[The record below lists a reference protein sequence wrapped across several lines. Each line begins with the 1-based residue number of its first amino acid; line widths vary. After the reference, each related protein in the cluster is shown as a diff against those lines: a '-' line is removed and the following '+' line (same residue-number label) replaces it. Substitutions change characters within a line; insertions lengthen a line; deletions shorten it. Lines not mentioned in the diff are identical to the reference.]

1 MQARLE
7 VRTKAYFSSTD
18 KSICDKLAMRIL
30 LIEDDDLIVESL
42 TKALTEQ
49 HYVVDVATD
58 GETGWELAEAFVYN
72 LILLDVVLPKLD
84 GFSLCQRLRSQ
95 GNQTPILLLTA
106 QDTSTSKVT
115 GLDAGADDYLAK
127 PFDMSEL
134 LARMRALLRRGGVSL
149 PPLLEWRN
157 LQLDPSTCE
166 VTCNGQPLHLTPKEY
181 ELLELFLRNNHR
193 IFSCSAL
200 IDQLWSF
207 GEPPTEETVR
217 SHVKGLRQKLKAAGI
232 IDDPL
237 ETVYGIGYRLKP
249 AALPRKEMAD
259 DKTGGLESTEAGS
272 SKLKFAQKATPASAR
287 ATAIPP
293 STASSSTQVW
303 QQAKENL
310 NRRVAVV
317 ERATTLLLQDQL
329 SDELRQQAEHEVHK
343 LAGSLGMFGSDAG
356 SRIARA
362 IEPLLECE
370 TLEQEQLTQLSQL
383 VNQLRWELQHITDG
397 MIADLLP
404 TAIPKATDERPLL
417 LVIAD
422 QTQAAAFSD
431 AAKRWGMRSQQVS
444 TLVEARKRIDQSHP
458 DIVLLDLPGHSQSS
472 RPAFSVSEALAFL
485 AELSH
490 YCPPIPTVVL
500 TEQEHLMDRVRI
512 TRLGARRVL
521 SKPVIAAQA
530 LETIAQVLEHTRT
543 AETRVLVVDDDSE
556 VLTVLQTLLEP
567 WGIRVSTLDDP
578 LRFLEAL
585 TATSPDLVILDVE
598 MPHIS
603 GIELCQVVRNDPQWS
618 DLPILFLTMHTDT
631 ETMHRVF
638 AAGADDFIAK
648 PIVGPEL
655 VTRILNRLERSRLQ
669 HSWLDRDALTGVA
682 NRRKATQELTQR
694 LHHRQDK
701 QPFCVAVLQVDQMQT
716 INQQYGYD
724 TGDRVLSRLGQ
735 LLRQTFH
742 SEDVVGRWGGTEF
755 VIGMAGMSK
764 HDGMR
769 RLSEVV
775 QNLQTQ
781 FLMAV
786 EGEAFWVQCTAGV
799 VQCPTDGTDLPTLYR
814 AASQV
819 LRQTQ
824 ATGGDRIQCS

>member
-1 MQARLE
+1 
-7 VRTKAYFSSTD
+7 
-18 KSICDKLAMRIL
+18 MRIL
-30 LIEDDDLIVESL
+30 LVEDDDLIVESL
-42 TKALTEQ
+42 TKALVGQ
-49 HYVVDVATD
+49 RYVVDVAAD
-58 GETGWELAEAFVYN
+58 GETGWEFAEAFGYD
-72 LILLDVVLPKLD
+72 LILLDVMLPKLD

-106 QDTSTSKVT
+106 QDASTSKVR

-127 PFDMSEL
+127 PFDMQEL
-134 LARMRALLRRGGVSL
+134 LARMRALLRRGSASL

-166 VTCNGQPLHLTPKEY
+166 VICNGQSLRLTPKEY

-200 IDQLWSF
+200 IDHLWSF
-207 GEPPTEETVR
+207 EEPPTEETVR

-232 IDDPL
+232 DDDPL
-237 ETVYGIGYRLKP
+237 ETIYGIGYRLKP
-249 AALPRKEMAD
+249 AEPLAKDRED
-259 DKTGGLESTEAGS
+259 DAAGMPELETARSHKAAEKAGIVTRIASQTPTAERSDS
-272 SKLKFAQKATPASAR
+272 SR
-287 ATAIPP
+287 G
-293 STASSSTQVW
+293 TQVW
-303 QQAKENL
+303 QRAKENL
-310 NRRVAVV
+310 NRRIAVV
-317 ERATTLLLQDQL
+317 ERATTLLLQDKL
-329 SDELRQQAEHEVHK
+329 SEELRQQAEHEAHK
-343 LAGSLGMFGSDAG
+343 LAGSLGMFGSNEG
-356 SRIARA
+356 SRIAKE
-362 IEPLLECE
+362 IEPLLECGD
-370 TLEQEQLTQLSQL
+370 LEQEQLTHLSQL

-397 MIADLLP
+397 TIAEVLP
-404 TAIPKATDERPLL
+404 IAIPKVIDERPQL

-422 QTQAAAFSD
+422 PTQATALSKEAEN
-431 AAKRWGMRSQQVS
+431 WGMRSQQVS
-444 TLVEARKRIDQSHP
+444 TLKEARKRVSQQRP
-458 DIVLLDLPGHSQSS
+458 DVVLLDLPADPQMSDL
-472 RPAFSVSEALAFL
+472 AFSLSEALSFL

-490 YCPPIPTVVL
+490 YSPPIPTIVF
-500 TEQEHLMDRVRI
+500 TEQGHLMDRVRI

-521 SKPVIAAQA
+521 QQPVTATQA
-530 LETIAQVLEHTRT
+530 LETISQVLEHTRT
-543 AETRVLVVDDDSE
+543 AETRVLVVDDDPE
-556 VLTVLQTLLEP
+556 VLTVLQALLEP

-598 MPHIS
+598 MPNIN

-618 DLPILFLTMHTDT
+618 SLPILFLTVHTDA

-638 AAGADDFIAK
+638 TAGADDFIAK

-655 VTRILNRLERSRLQ
+655 VTRIVNRLERSRLQ

-694 LHHRQDK
+694 LQNREDK
-701 QPFCVAVLQVDQMQT
+701 HPFCVAILQVDQIQK

-724 TGDRVLSRLGQ
+724 IGDRVLCRLGQ
-735 LLRQTFH
+735 LLQQTFH

-775 QNLQTQ
+775 QNLQAQLLT
-781 FLMAV
+781 V
-786 EGEAFWVQCTAGV
+786 TNGEAVWVQCTAGV
-799 VQCPTDGTDLPTLYR
+799 VQCPQDGTDLQTLHQ
-814 AASQV
+814 AASHV
-819 LRQTQ
+819 LRQAQ

>member
-1 MQARLE
+1 
-7 VRTKAYFSSTD
+7 
-18 KSICDKLAMRIL
+18 MRIL

-42 TKALTEQ
+42 TKTLTDQ
-49 HYVVDVATD
+49 RYVVDVATD
-58 GETGWELAEAFVYN
+58 GETGWEFATAFVYD

-106 QDTSTSKVT
+106 QDASTSKVT

-127 PFDMSEL
+127 PFDTQEL
-134 LARMRALLRRGGVSL
+134 LARMRALLRRGGVAL

-166 VTCNGQPLHLTPKEY
+166 VLCNGQSLRLTPKEY

-200 IDQLWSF
+200 IDHLWSF
-207 GEPPTEETVR
+207 EEPPTEETVR

-232 IDDPL
+232 ADDPL
-237 ETVYGIGYRLKP
+237 ETIYGIGYRLKP
-249 AALPRKEMAD
+249 TEPAREREDEVTEKPELEERSKAKQFQRKP
-259 DKTGGLESTEAGS
+259 LGS
-272 SKLKFAQKATPASAR
+272 DR
-287 ATAIPP
+287 ATSSPQSDP
-293 STASSSTQVW
+293 SRRTQVW

-317 ERATTLLLQDQL
+317 ERATTLLLQDKL
-329 SDELRQQAEHEVHK
+329 SEELRQQAEREAHK
-343 LAGSLGMFGSDAG
+343 LAGSLGMFGSDTG
-356 SRIARA
+356 SQIAKA
-362 IEPLLECE
+362 IEPLLESG
-370 TLEQEQLTQLSQL
+370 TLQQEQLTHLSQL

-397 MIADLLP
+397 MLAEVLPIALP
-404 TAIPKATDERPLL
+404 KVTDERPQL

-422 QTQAAAFSD
+422 QAQVAALDKEVESWGVRSLQVTTLS
-431 AAKRWGMRSQQVS
+431 AARTRINQQ
-444 TLVEARKRIDQSHP
+444 RP
-458 DIVLLDLPGHSQSS
+458 DVVLLDLPGTQTAK
-472 RPAFSVSEALAFL
+472 PAFSLAEALAFL

-490 YCPPIPTVVL
+490 YSPPIPTVVF

-521 SKPVIAAQA
+521 QKPVTAAQA

-543 AETRVLVVDDDSE
+543 AETRVLVVDDDPD
-556 VLTVLQTLLEP
+556 VLTVLQTLLKP

-585 TATSPDLVILDVE
+585 TATSPNLVILDVE
-598 MPHIS
+598 MPHIN

-618 DLPILFLTMHTDT
+618 GLPILFLTVHTDA

-669 HSWLDRDALTGVA
+669 QSWLDRDALTGVA
-682 NRRKATQELTQR
+682 NRHKAAQELTQR
-694 LHHRQDK
+694 LQNREDK

-724 TGDRVLSRLGQ
+724 AGDRVLSRLGQ

-799 VQCPTDGTDLPTLYR
+799 VQGPLDGTDLQTLYQ

>member
-1 MQARLE
+1 
-7 VRTKAYFSSTD
+7 
-18 KSICDKLAMRIL
+18 MRIL

-42 TKALTEQ
+42 TKALTDQ

-58 GETGWELAEAFVYN
+58 GETGWEFAEAFVYD

-106 QDTSTSKVT
+106 QDASTSKVT

-127 PFDMSEL
+127 PFDMQEL

-166 VTCNGQPLHLTPKEY
+166 VMCNGQSLHITPKEY
-181 ELLELFLRNNHR
+181 ELLELFLRNSHR

-200 IDQLWSF
+200 IDHLWSF
-207 GEPPTEETVR
+207 EEPPTEETVR

-232 IDDPL
+232 ADDPL
-237 ETVYGIGYRLKP
+237 ETIYGIGYRLKP
-249 AALPRKEMAD
+249 AELPKEVAAEEIS
-259 DKTGGLESTEAGS
+259 KVEPNGKVRPKSKS
-272 SKLKFAQKATPASAR
+272 SQKAAPNSAKP
-287 ATAIPP
+287 TSISQ
-293 STASSSTQVW
+293 STASNSTQIW

-310 NRRVAVV
+310 HRRVAVV
-317 ERATTLLLQDQL
+317 EQATTLLLQDQL
-329 SDELRQQAEHEVHK
+329 SEELRQQAEYEAHK

-356 SRIARA
+356 SRIAKA
-362 IEPLLECE
+362 IEPLLDGG
-370 TLEQEQLTQLSQL
+370 TLKQEQLTHLSQL
-383 VNQLRWELQHITDG
+383 VNQLRWELQHINDG
-397 MIADLLP
+397 MVAELLP
-404 TAIPKATDERPLL
+404 IVVPKVTDERPQL
-417 LVIAD
+417 LVITD
-422 QTQAAAFSD
+422 QAQSEALSTEAES
-431 AAKRWGMRSQQVS
+431 WGVKFQWVS
-444 TLVEARKRIDQSHP
+444 NVLEARKWVDKQRP
-458 DIVLLDLPGHSQSS
+458 DVVLLDLPGTPHQAKPS
-472 RPAFSVSEALAFL
+472 FSLSDALSFL

-490 YCPPIPTVVL
+490 YSPPIPTIVL
-500 TEQEHLMDRVRI
+500 TEQEQLLDRVKI

-521 SKPVIAAQA
+521 QKPVMATEA

-543 AETRVLVVDDDSE
+543 AETRILAVDDDPE

-567 WGIRVSTLDDP
+567 WGIRVSTLDNP
-578 LRFLEAL
+578 LQFLEAL
-585 TATSPDLVILDVE
+585 TATSPDLVIMDVE
-598 MPHIS
+598 MPNIN

-618 DLPILFLTMHTDT
+618 GLPILFLTVHTDA

-638 AAGADDFIAK
+638 AAGADDFIHK
-648 PIVGPEL
+648 PIIGPEL
-655 VTRILNRLERSRLQ
+655 VTRIFNRLERSRLQ
-669 HSWLDRDALTGVA
+669 HSWMDRDALTGVA

-694 LHHRQDK
+694 LQHREDNQL
-701 QPFCVAVLQVDQMQT
+701 FCVAILQLDQIQK
-716 INQQYGYD
+716 INQHYGYD
-724 TGDRVLSRLGQ
+724 AGDQVLSRLGQ

-775 QNLQTQ
+775 QSLQTQ
-781 FLMAV
+781 FLTAAD
-786 EGEAFWVQCTAGV
+786 GENFWVQCTAGV
-799 VQCPTDGTDLPTLYR
+799 VQCPQDGSDLRALYG
-814 AASQV
+814 AANQV
-819 LRQTQ
+819 LRQAQ
-824 ATGGDRIQCS
+824 VAGGDRIQCS

>member
-1 MQARLE
+1 
-7 VRTKAYFSSTD
+7 
-18 KSICDKLAMRIL
+18 MRIL

-42 TKALTEQ
+42 TKALTDR

-58 GETGWELAEAFVYN
+58 GETGRELAEAFVYD

-106 QDTSTSKVT
+106 QDASTSKVM

-127 PFDMSEL
+127 PFDMQEL
-134 LARMRALLRRGGVSL
+134 LARMRALLRRGGASL
-149 PPLLEWRN
+149 PPLLEWCN

-166 VTCNGQPLHLTPKEY
+166 VTCNGQPLRLTPKEY

-232 IDDPL
+232 AADPL
-237 ETVYGIGYRLKP
+237 ETIYGIGYRLKP
-249 AALPRKEMAD
+249 AVSPRKEIAD
-259 DKTGGLESTEAGS
+259 DEPSRLESTEASATQSKSTQRTAPNAVKAVSTPQSTS
-272 SKLKFAQKATPASAR
+272 SR
-287 ATAIPP
+287 R
-293 STASSSTQVW
+293 TQVW

-310 NRRVAVV
+310 NRRVTVV
-317 ERATTLLLQDQL
+317 EKATTLLLQDKL
-329 SDELRQQAEHEVHK
+329 SDELRQQAEREAHK
-343 LAGSLGMFGSDAG
+343 LAGSLGMFGSDEG
-356 SRIARA
+356 SRIAKE

-370 TLEQEQLTQLSQL
+370 TLKQEQLTQLSQL
-383 VNQLRWELQHITDG
+383 VNQLRWELQHITDD
-397 MIADLLP
+397 MIADILP
-404 TAIPKATDERPLL
+404 TAIPKVTDERPQLL
-417 LVIAD
+417 TI
-422 QTQAAAFSD
+422 TNHEQAAAFSKE
-431 AAKRWGMRSQQVS
+431 AERWGMRSQQVS
-444 TLVEARKRIDQSHP
+444 TLIEARKRVDQQRP
-458 DIVLLDLPGHSQSS
+458 DIVLLDLPGQPQSS

-485 AELSH
+485 AELNRYS
-490 YCPPIPTVVL
+490 PPIPTVVF

-521 SKPVIAAQA
+521 QKPVTATQA

-543 AETRVLVVDDDSE
+543 AETRVLVVDDDPE
-556 VLTVLQTLLEP
+556 ILTVLQTLLKP
-567 WGIRVSTLDDP
+567 WGMRVSTLDDP

-598 MPHIS
+598 MPHIN
-603 GIELCQVVRNDPQWS
+603 GIELCQVVRNDPQRS
-618 DLPILFLTMHTDT
+618 DLPILFLTMHTDA

-669 HSWLDRDALTGVA
+669 HSWLDQDALTGVA

-694 LHHRQDK
+694 LHHRADK
-701 QPFCVAVLQVDQMQT
+701 QPFCLAVLQVDQMQT

-724 TGDRVLSRLGQ
+724 MGDRVLSRLGQ

-781 FLMAV
+781 FLMT
-786 EGEAFWVQCTAGV
+786 GDGIAFWVQCTAGV
-799 VQCPTDGTDLPTLYR
+799 VQCPTDGTNLQTLYQ